1 MSVLRCAGSLR
12 VSFQDR
18 FTEPSEGSTASH
30 WLNWSLAT
38 PAGSSF
44 TRSGRL
50 QLTPLSVDR
59 DRKMSVPLE
68 AVSSIHEQYSVPR
81 FGPLLMS
88 APHAGYTR
96 ACLLA
101 WAGMATVYATWVAE
115 MVVVGPKLWPASAE
129 LASTI
134 ALFWTSCQATCRVPS
149 GATNGSAPITELGPA
164 PVPLA
169 TTGVANVRP
178 PSVDR
183 LTKMTL
189 LAEDLPF
196 LLLVLSQAT

>member
-1 MSVLRCAGSLR
+1 MSVLRCAGSFR

-18 FTEPSEGSTASH
+18 FTEPSDGSTASH

-38 PAGSSF
+38 PAGSSL
-44 TRSGRL
+44 TRSGGL

-59 DRKMSVPLE
+59 DTKMSVPLE
-68 AVSSIHEQYSVPR
+68 AVWSIQEQYSVPR
-81 FGPLLMS
+81 FGPPLVS

-101 WAGMATVYATWVAE
+101 WAGMATSNATRVGEIVFA
-115 MVVVGPKLWPASAE
+115 GPKLRPPSAE
-129 LASTI
+129 FASTI
-134 ALFWTSCQATCRVPS
+134 ALFWTSCQATCKVPS
-149 GATNGSAPITELGPA
+149 GATNGSAPMTALGPL

-169 TTGVANVRP
+169 TTGVENVRP

-183 LTKMTL
+183 LTKMAS
-189 LAEDLPF
+189 LAEDLP
-196 LLLVLSQAT
+196 LLLLALSQAT

>member
-68 AVSSIHEQYSVPR
+68 EVSS
-81 FGPLLMS
+81 
-88 APHAGYTR
+88 
-96 ACLLA
+96 
-101 WAGMATVYATWVAE
+101 
-115 MVVVGPKLWPASAE
+115 
-129 LASTI
+129 I

-149 GATNGSAPITELGPA
+149 GATNGSAPMTELGPL

-169 TTGVANVRP
+169 TTGVENVRP
-178 PSVDR
+178 PPVDR

-189 LAEDLPF
+189 LAEDLP
-196 LLLVLSQAT
+196 LLLLALSQAT